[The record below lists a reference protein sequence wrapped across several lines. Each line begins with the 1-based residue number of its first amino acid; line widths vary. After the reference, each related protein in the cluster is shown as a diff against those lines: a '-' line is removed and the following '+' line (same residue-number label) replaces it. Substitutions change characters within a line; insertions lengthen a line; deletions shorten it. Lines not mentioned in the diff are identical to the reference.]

1 MPPDVA
7 LDVTVALEPIE
18 PELTTYLYCNAVPT
32 SASVAVISI
41 ETGVPSVKN
50 VYEAFPAD
58 VILGVVLVISAIL
71 YQPLDFAIY
80 KKLFAVT
87 KACCPSV
94 GFVGKRS
101 VVA

>member
-1 MPPDVA
+1 M
-7 LDVTVALEPIE
+7 
-18 PELTTYLYCNAVPT
+18 YCNAVPT

-50 VYEAFPAD
+50 VYEASPAD
-58 VILGVVLVISAIL
+58 EIVGVVLVISAIL

-87 KACCPSV
+87 SACSPSL
-94 GFVGKRS
+94 GLVGKRA